1 MATKNPKDM
10 MASVATSMQQR
21 TGKTLEEWVKAV
33 QASGIDPLDQKAV
46 RNWLKR
52 AHQIPQNSQWAIADA
67 AAQAAGW
74 QRPTNEGYTD
84 SQYAGDK
91 AALRPFFDALR
102 NLAETC
108 GVDVTMEGRGSYTP
122 FVHNRQFMAVEPSS
136 KTKVTL
142 GLRFKTAPTSPL
154 LEEGKAP
161 GQCTHRIVFTHAEQI
176 SPEIAAL
183 IKAAYDQN

>member
-1 MATKNPKDM
+1 MFLIQPNDVRFRHHQLELNMATKNPKDLM
-10 MASVATSMQQR
+10 DSVATSMQQR
-21 TGKTLEEWVKAV
+21 SGKTLEEWVK
-33 QASGIDPLDQKAV
+33 
-46 RNWLKR
+46 
-52 AHQIPQNSQWAIADA
+52 
-67 AAQAAGW
+67 
-74 QRPTNEGYTD
+74 
-84 SQYAGDK
+84 
-91 AALRPFFDALR
+91 
-102 NLAETC
+102 
-108 GVDVTMEGRGSYTP
+108 
-122 FVHNRQFMAVEPSS
+122 AVEPSS